1 MRAQPVYPLAQPI
14 TIRFFGKLF
23 SYIFHPLF
31 IPFYVIAY
39 LVYLHPYAFSS
50 LQEKQ
55 KMMKLISFFVI
66 TVFFPALTVFLLW
79 RLKFADSIFLRTQK
93 ERIIPYVATITY
105 FFWAWYVSKNQ
116 SENPSALIYFC
127 LGLFICASVALMAN
141 NYFKISMH
149 GLGVGGGMA
158 FFILLAWIT
167 NEPMGLPVSIATIA
181 AGIVCTSR
189 LVVSDHHP
197 AEVYWGVIVG
207 AFSQFA
213 AWLIIIKF

>member
-1 MRAQPVYPLAQPI
+1 MIVQQNYPLPQPKPL
-14 TIRFFGKLF
+14 RFLGKIV

-31 IPFYVIAY
+31 VPIYVIAY
-39 LVYLHPYAFSS
+39 LVYIHPYAFSS

-55 KMMKLISFFVI
+55 KMMKFISFFVI

-79 RLKFADSIFLRTQK
+79 RLKFSDSIFLRTQK
-93 ERIIPYVATITY
+93 ERIIPYVAIITY

-116 SENPSALIYFC
+116 LENPSALVFFC
-127 LGLFICASVALMAN
+127 LGLFICSSVALMAN

-167 NEPMGLPVSIATIA
+167 TEPMGISVSVATIVT
-181 AGIVCTSR
+181 GLVCTSR
-189 LVVSDHHP
+189 LLISDHHP
-197 AEVYWGVIVG
+197 AEVYWGLIVG
-207 AFSQFA
+207 AFSQFV
-213 AWLIIIKF
+213 AWWIVV

>member
-1 MRAQPVYPLAQPI
+1 MILEQNYPLPQS
-14 TIRFFGKLF
+14 RSLRLLGKLV
-23 SYIFHPLF
+23 SYVFHPLF

-39 LVYLHPYAFSS
+39 LVYIHPYAFSS

-116 SENPSALIYFC
+116 LENPPALIFFC

-149 GLGVGGGMA
+149 GLGVGGAMA
-158 FFILLAWIT
+158 FFILLAWAT
-167 NEPMGLPVSIATIA
+167 TEPMGLPVSIATTIT
-181 AGIVCTSR
+181 GLVCTSR
-189 LVVSDHHP
+189 LLISDHHP
-197 AEVYWGVIVG
+197 AEVYWGLSVG
-207 AFSQFA
+207 ALSQYV
-213 AWLIIIKF
+213 AWWIVM

>member
-1 MRAQPVYPLAQPI
+1 MIVQSEYPLPQSTPLRI
-14 TIRFFGKLF
+14 LGKVI

-31 IPFYVIAY
+31 IPIYVIAY
-39 LVYLHPYAFSS
+39 LIYEHPYAFST

-66 TVFFPALTVFLLW
+66 TVFFPAFTVFLLW

-116 SENPSALIYFC
+116 LENPPALTFFC
-127 LGLFICASVALMAN
+127 LGLFICSSAALMAN

-149 GLGVGGGMA
+149 GLGVGGGMT
-158 FFILLAWIT
+158 FFILLAWVT
-167 NEPMGLPVSIATIA
+167 ADPMGVPVALATAIA
-181 AGIVCTSR
+181 GLVCTSR
-189 LVVSDHHP
+189 FLVSDHNP
-197 AEVYWGVIVG
+197 KEVYWGFFLG
-207 AFSQFA
+207 AISQYV
-213 AWLIIIKF
+213 AWLIVM

>member
-1 MRAQPVYPLAQPI
+1 MVLQQNYPLHQPKPL
-14 TIRFFGKLF
+14 RVLGKIF
-23 SYIFHPLF
+23 SYVFHPLF
-31 IPFYVIAY
+31 IPAYVIAY
-39 LVYLHPYAFSS
+39 LIYMHPYAFSS

-55 KMMKLISFFVI
+55 KGMKMISFSVI

-116 SENPSALIYFC
+116 LENPPALVFFC

-158 FFILLAWIT
+158 FFILLAWVTI
-167 NEPMGLPVSIATIA
+167 EPMGLPVSIATAI

-189 LVVSDHHP
+189 LLISDHHP
-197 AEVYWGVIVG
+197 AEVYWGLIVG
-207 AFSQFA
+207 VLSQYI
-213 AWLIIIKF
+213 AWLIVM

>member
-1 MRAQPVYPLAQPI
+1 MIAQTDFPLQQSKPL
-14 TIRFFGKLF
+14 RVSGKVL

-31 IPFYVIAY
+31 IPIYVIAY
-39 LVYLHPYAFSS
+39 LVYIHPYAFSS

-66 TVFFPALTVFLLW
+66 TVFFPAFTVFLLW

-116 SENPSALIYFC
+116 AENPSALVFFC
-127 LGLFICASVALMAN
+127 LGLFLCSSVALMAN

-149 GLGVGGGMA
+149 GLGVGGAMA

-167 NEPMGLPVSIATIA
+167 TEPMGLPVSIAVTIA
-181 AGIVCTSR
+181 GLVCTSR
-189 LVVSDHHP
+189 LLVSDHHP
-197 AEVYWGVIVG
+197 AEVYWGFFVG
-207 AFSQFA
+207 ALSQFV
-213 AWLIIIKF
+213 AWWIVV